1 MILIIFGIYAL
12 IAAKLQISRH
22 YGLKGKGAR
31 IAGVVCIAFGLGFFA
46 VFSVPIF
53 LVTRAAGLPD
63 GAAAGIGLALQIV
76 AFIIC
81 FFATGKSNFYFCI
94 TCFRKKYFDGYNSI
108 SFFF

>member
-31 IAGVVCIAFGLGFFA
+31 IAGVVCMAFGVGFFA

-53 LVTRAAGLPD
+53 LMTRAAGLPD
-63 GAAAGIGLALQIV
+63 GAAAAIGVALQIAAFV
-76 AFIIC
+76 AILIILVRIYGNA
-81 FFATGKSNFYFCI
+81 FAKTPI
-94 TCFRKKYFDGYNSI
+94 A
-108 SFFF
+108 

>member
-31 IAGVVCIAFGLGFFA
+31 IAGAVCITFGLGFFA

-53 LVTRAAGLPD
+53 LATRAAGLPD
-63 GAAAGIGLALQIV
+63 GAAAGVGVALQIV
-76 AFIIC
+76 AFVAILVILVRIYGN
-81 FFATGKSNFYFCI
+81 AYAKPSA
-94 TCFRKKYFDGYNSI
+94 SQ
-108 SFFF
+108 